1 MSAAQPYNSPMR
13 HRDPFILLS
22 THDLGV
28 TGGKMETRVTLRPG
42 DKGTK
47 KLVQEFGQKLLCVR
61 YRYDPVRRMRHKTV
75 ELVVESAPWDPARQS
90 LDGRGGSGGRPPVL
104 VGVRVEY
111 REEELRRRIKAGGGR
126 WLPGQRLWLLPL
138 TLARKLDV
146 AQRAVAVPD
155 AANAPQVYSGSDST
169 PKGQG

>member
-1 MSAAQPYNSPMR
+1 MTVFSGILVIYTGFGRYATIQAMGDGRSECKALYVDNSPMK
-13 HRDPFILLS
+13 HRDRFILLS
-22 THDLGV
+22 AHDLGV

-90 LDGRGGSGGRPPVL
+90 LDGRGRSGGRPPVL

-111 REEELRRRIKAGGGR
+111 REEELRRRIKA
-126 WLPGQRLWLLPL
+126 
-138 TLARKLDV
+138 
-146 AQRAVAVPD
+146 
-155 AANAPQVYSGSDST
+155 
-169 PKGQG
+169 

>member
-1 MSAAQPYNSPMR
+1 MK
-13 HRDPFILLS
+13 HRDRSILLS
-22 THDLGV
+22 AHDLGV

-42 DKGTK
+42 DRGTK

-75 ELVVESAPWDPARQS
+75 ELVVESAPWDPVRQS

-126 WLPGQRLWLLPL
+126 WLPGQRLWVLPL